1 MLVLLLRA
9 IYARYRSKIH
19 LSQLFRF
26 PEPLPIEI
34 AMFRQSSPIITVV
47 AAIWAV
53 VVAPVS
59 FAVEPLSDR

>member
-1 MLVLLLRA
+1 LVLHTVVNNNGVA
-9 IYARYRSKIH
+9 
-19 LSQLFRF
+19 
-26 PEPLPIEI
+26 I

-53 VVAPVS
+53 VVAPVF